1 MKSEF
6 ILAYPKQPLL
16 DALRSDPSIQCLNDE
31 RCEIFEYRGKETNGF
46 KAFAEVFDGMTRDAY
61 FGRREEL
68 EKSLTEIHPIP
79 YIVFERPDHS
89 VYQYQRGK
97 DTEEGRLAGD
107 DSVGVGGHVEQRDA
121 VNGIDFVPYL
131 HAFVADVENW
141 LAFGKDL
148 QAMLTAI
155 LREANEEVR
164 LMPVE
169 NNSYIDLDTGF
180 GFRFIGAMYDETND
194 VGVRHLALVF
204 AVKIPANMD
213 VLSKETVI
221 EDRGF
226 SLPEQLVDR
235 NNKGLIKL
243 ENWSRVVLELLVRQ
257 RARLANNA

>member
-79 YIVFERPDHS
+79 YIVFEQPDHS

-97 DTEEGRLAGD
+97 ETEEGRLAGD
-107 DSVGVGGHVEQRDA
+107 DSVGVGGHVEQKDA
-121 VNGIDFVPYL
+121 VSGVQFVPYL
-131 HAFVADVENW
+131 HAFAAELDNW
-141 LAFGKDL
+141 STYGQDL
-148 QAMLTAI
+148 RAMITAI
-155 LREANEEVR
+155 LREAHEEVDVGVK
-164 LMPVE
+164 PV
-169 NNSYIDLDTGF
+169 NKLINLDVGF
-180 GFRFIGAMYDETND
+180 DFRFVGAMYDETNE
-194 VGVRHLALVF
+194 VGHTHLALVF
-204 AVKIPANMD
+204 VARIPSATE
-213 VLSKETVI
+213 VRSKEKVI

-226 SLPEQLVDR
+226 SLPEQLIDR
-235 NNKGLIKL
+235 NNKGLVKL